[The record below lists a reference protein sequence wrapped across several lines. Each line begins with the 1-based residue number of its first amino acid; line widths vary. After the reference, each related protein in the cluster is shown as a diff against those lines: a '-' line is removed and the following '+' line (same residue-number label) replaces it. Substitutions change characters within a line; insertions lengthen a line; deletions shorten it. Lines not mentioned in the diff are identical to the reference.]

1 MFFASLAHIY
11 AFPITPYKRDQTQS
25 WWWNIAN
32 AANVSD
38 FNSEVQIHANH
49 FYDKLKTALS
59 RKSNMNLLEEG
70 GEEQGQQP
78 GPSQDSGENTRL
90 LIDFEEPCK

>member
-1 MFFASLAHIY
+1 MFLASIAHIY
-11 AFPITPYKRDQTQS
+11 AFPITPYKRDQTRS

-49 FYDKLKTALS
+49 FYGKIKTALS
-59 RKSNMNLLEEG
+59 RKSNINLLED
-70 GEEQGQQP
+70 EEQVEARQRL
-78 GPSQDSGENTRL
+78 DSSEDSPL
-90 LIDFEEPCK
+90 LIDVDDPCNSF